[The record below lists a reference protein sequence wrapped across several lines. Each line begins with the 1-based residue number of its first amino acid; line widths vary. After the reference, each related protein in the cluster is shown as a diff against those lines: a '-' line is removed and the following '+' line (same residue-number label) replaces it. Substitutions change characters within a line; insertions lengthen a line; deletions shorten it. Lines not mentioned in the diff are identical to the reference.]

1 MDSLAGHLPPR
12 SPAPVRSELAGT
24 GSDGL
29 GAALPLPLPVL
40 ASAGRAYAL
49 LWHHRRLHAKAIW
62 PPVLFLVTAEFLYH
76 RTVGNAHGLAAVWQA
91 AGRAPWYIPAG
102 ALLAWL
108 AGLKFLLSFSI
119 SWRRHLLLG
128 ERFDPFF
135 FKRPFWR
142 YLGFLLLTYA
152 WIVPAALLS
161 LLPVAVAEVEHAR
174 PVAMVA
180 ASALGAAVAAPG
192 VWALVRQ
199 VPFFTLLTLDPPQP
213 GWRESTTAMKGTAAR
228 YLAAFVLA
236 MLPVVVLNLLLDGG
250 LTLAGADRHS
260 VHVALGESAFR
271 QAMLFVHFSLGASV
285 GAITTMT
292 VLPKHPNRAG

>member
-1 MDSLAGHLPPR
+1 MDSLTGHLPP
-12 SPAPVRSELAGT
+12 SPGPDTSGSVGAGS
-24 GSDGL
+24 GCP
-29 GAALPLPLPVL
+29 GAACPLPLPVL
-40 ASAGRAYAL
+40 ASVGRAYAL
-49 LWHHRRLHAKAIW
+49 LWRNRRLHARAIW

-91 AGRAPWYIPAG
+91 RRTAPWYVSAG
-102 ALLAWL
+102 ALAAWL
-108 AGLKFLLSFSI
+108 AGLKFLLSFSM

-152 WIVPAALLS
+152 WVVPAALLS
-161 LLPVAVAEVEHAR
+161 LLPVAVAGAAQAR
-174 PVAMVA
+174 PPAALA
-180 ASALGAAVAAPG
+180 ASVSGLAVAALG

-213 GWRESTTAMKGTAAR
+213 GWRAATTAMKGTAGR

-236 MLPVVVLNLLLDGG
+236 MLPVLALDLLLDGA

-271 QAMLFVHFSLGASV
+271 QAMLFVHFSLGASL

-292 VLPKHPNRAG
+292 VLPKRPDRPG